1 MKIVQIGDRDMIGN
15 KFNGHDLH
23 RYLREQNHEAY
34 HLVREKS
41 SDDPYT
47 FVYQRRSSKE
57 SFTKNLFYEPL
68 ITEADVLHFH

>member
-1 MKIVQIGDRDMIGN
+1 MKIVQIGDRDLIGN

-23 RYLREQNHEAY
+23 RYLRERGHEAY

-47 FVYQRRSSKE
+47 FVFQCCSPVE

-68 ITEADVLHFH
+68 IAEADVLHFH